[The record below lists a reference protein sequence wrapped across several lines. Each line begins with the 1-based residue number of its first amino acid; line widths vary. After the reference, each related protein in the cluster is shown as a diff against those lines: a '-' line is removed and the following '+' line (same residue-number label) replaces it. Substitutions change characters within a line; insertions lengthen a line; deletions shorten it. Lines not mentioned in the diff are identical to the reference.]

1 MAQKKTVKRS
11 VSKVI
16 FYSIQQGLRNMDF
29 IRVQHET
36 KVGDAIE
43 YRVYPPTA
51 KFSNPIIKTVVGVDK
66 EEYSDAG
73 GHNYNSIII
82 E

>member
-1 MAQKKTVKRS
+1 MAQRNTVKRS

-29 IRVQHET
+29 IRVQHGT
-36 KVGDAIE
+36 KVGDQIE

-51 KFSNPIIKTVVGVDK
+51 KFSNPMHKTVVGVDK
-66 EEYSDAG
+66 EEYSDG
-73 GHNYNSIII
+73 SGHKYNSIII